1 VVYTFQTIFFLN
13 QWFISTKGTIRN
25 LIKDVQASGL
35 FGRQYKI
42 LISLRQNLFQRWSSP
57 KQYLFWAL
65 KQFDHMLARVRWRG
79 KAHGDDN
86 QLFSRTN
93 ELLHGTPAISAT
105 PSTVR
110 IFVCKA
116 RSKPVPRTIQSKAI
130 SCPSISNTSI
140 GCFRIMIEGDIQW
153 PMDSRPCRSVLASF
167 ACRLLFKP
175 VPKLIH
181 YKPMCFQ
188 GSRALWLDACVC
200 LMAWRDPRWR

>member
-42 LISLRQNLFQRWSSP
+42 LISLRHNLFQRWSSP
-57 KQYLFWAL
+57 KQYLCWAL

-110 IFVCKA
+110 MQGEIKTC
-116 RSKPVPRTIQSKAI
+116 SKDDSVQSNKLPKYLKYI
-130 SCPSISNTSI
+130 DRMLPHHDWRRYSMVFTYQWIPGHVGQFLLRLHVGYYLNLFQSWSIINQ
-140 GCFRIMIEGDIQW
+140 C
-153 PMDSRPCRSVLASF
+153 V
-167 ACRLLFKP
+167 
-175 VPKLIH
+175 
-181 YKPMCFQ
+181 
-188 GSRALWLDACVC
+188 SRALEHFDWMLACV
-200 LMAWRDPRWR
+200 